1 MNKYLII
8 LIIIILL
15 CIILYNKDIKLSI
28 EKVRK
33 VLSELD
39 KGFDETV
46 NKEER
51 YTAIIIEP
59 REHHA
64 LEFVLN
70 NFLENLS
77 EQWDF
82 IIFHGNK
89 NINFINNLFNTTL
102 IKYKNRVKLINLKVD
117 NLTIK
122 DYNNLLV
129 SKDFYNYIPTEVFLI
144 FQTDTLICNNYK
156 DLINDF
162 IEYDY
167 SGAPWKDNIVGN
179 GGLSLRR
186 KSKMLEIIGSCKYK
200 NEPEDVYF
208 SKGCNNIIINK
219 PDVKDAKNFS
229 IEMIYNDVSFGVHK
243 PWLFINK
250 KKLENKNNFC
260 NGLDKLIELN
270 RK

>member
-1 MNKYLII
+1 MIIYLVI
-8 LIIIILL
+8 LFILTMLL
-15 CIILYNKDIKLSI
+15 CII
-28 EKVRK
+28 
-33 VLSELD
+33 
-39 KGFDETV
+39 V
-46 NKEER
+46 NKEQKNIESFNNKEDT

-59 REHHA
+59 REHKA
-64 LEFVLN
+64 LEFVLT

-77 EQWDF
+77 TKWNF

-89 NINFINNLFNTTL
+89 NIDFINNLFNTSL
-102 IKYKNRVKLINLKVD
+102 NKYKNKVKLINLKVD
-117 NLTIK
+117 NLTIT

-144 FQTDTLICNNYK
+144 FQTDTLICSDYK
-156 DLINDF
+156 DLIDDF

-167 SGAPWKDNIVGN
+167 SGAPWKDGNSGN

-186 KSKMLEIIGSCKYK
+186 KSKMLEILNNCEYK

-208 SKGCNNIIINK
+208 SKGCNNIFINK
-219 PDVKDAKNFS
+219 PNIKDAKNFS
-229 IEMIYNDVSFGVHK
+229 VEAIYNDISFGVHK

-250 KKLENKNNFC
+250 QKLENKNNFC
-260 NGLDKLIELN
+260 NGLDKLIEFN